1 MDPHHDWQLLSSAVK
16 LRPDHIQVQ
25 TILRHS
31 GDVSQ
36 ADRRVKLT
44 KRLGTGDT
52 RFCRIND
59 LSRSRHI
66 RARWLEPV
74 LAAGI
79 LRVRYTIE
87 VLEAIAFNAPVR
99 YIAGRMSDVQRTS
112 RGNCADRDEENRAA
126 HRGSCRVSAAAA
138 AAAWGGRLKYLR
150 TQVVATTGRK
160 GLIEGPL
167 RAIPR

>member
-1 MDPHHDWQLLSSAVK
+1 MIPSLQSLTTMNPHHDWQLLSSAIK
-16 LRPDHIQVQ
+16 PRPNHIQVQ

-31 GDVSQ
+31 GDIPQ
-36 ADRRVKLT
+36 ADWRVKLA

-87 VLEAIAFNAPVR
+87 VLEAVAFNAPVR
-99 YIAGRMSDVQRTS
+99 YIAGRMSDVQRAS
-112 RGNCADRDEENRAA
+112 RGNCADGDEENRAA
-126 HRGSCRVSAAAA
+126 HRDRFRVSAAAA
-138 AAAWGGRLKYLR
+138 AAAWGGRLK
-150 TQVVATTGRK
+150 
-160 GLIEGPL
+160 
-167 RAIPR
+167 